1 MFDVGK
7 FSSWLN
13 GTNDSNS
20 SSSPIAYSSIST
32 NLVPLI
38 DDQKLP
44 PVASTSSSSSK
55 KRKSIPQKLVS
66 NSHSTKKFHL
76 DSALL
81 DNDSNDEIHPTTN
94 ESTNLVDI
102 PI

>member
-1 MFDVGK
+1 MHR

-20 SSSPIAYSSIST
+20 STSPIAFSSST
-32 NLVPLI
+32 PMNSVPLI

-44 PVASTSSSSSK
+44 PIASTSSSSSK

-66 NSHSTKKFHL
+66 NSHTIKKFHL
-76 DSALL
+76 DTTALL
-81 DNDSNDEIHPTTN
+81 DNDSNDESHPTTN
-94 ESTNLVDI
+94 ESTNFVDI
-102 PI
+102 LT